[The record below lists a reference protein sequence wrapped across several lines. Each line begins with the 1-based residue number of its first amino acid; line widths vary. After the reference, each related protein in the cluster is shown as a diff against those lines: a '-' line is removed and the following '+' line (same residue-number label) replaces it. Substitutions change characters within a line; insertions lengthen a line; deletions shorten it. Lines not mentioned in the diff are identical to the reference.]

1 MRYHKTYVLC
11 WARSWVWTP
20 QELLS
25 NTRALHLWD
34 WRREGKGWK
43 GKGEG
48 GLGEKEGPLTSGT
61 GENIEKAGQPGSTI
75 RSLAFLKAHFINC
88 RMRPEHTGSDG
99 VDYREIW
106 REFRWY
112 HDGVGDFIDDHTRS
126 TCWLV
131 HLIPV
136 AVCWLYV
143 AMKVPVTLITTIP
156 ESREMLV
163 LNFWLRQPL
172 PWGWH
177 LAWIIGFCLPNNGEK
192 KEMTCGA
199 ASVNLCLAGVD
210 NSSI

>member
-1 MRYHKTYVLC
+1 MWYHKTYVLC

-48 GLGEKEGPLTSGT
+48 ELGEKEGPLTSGT

-136 AVCWLYV
+136 VVCWLHYYESACHV
-143 AMKVPVTLITTIP
+143 NHHNSWKQRNACSQFLVTSTSPLRLAFGLNHWVLP
-156 ESREMLV
+156 SKQWRKERDDVWSCFCESV
-163 LNFWLRQPL
+163 SC
-172 PWGWH
+172 WGR
-177 LAWIIGFCLPNNGEK
+177 
-192 KEMTCGA
+192 
-199 ASVNLCLAGVD
+199 
-210 NSSI
+210 